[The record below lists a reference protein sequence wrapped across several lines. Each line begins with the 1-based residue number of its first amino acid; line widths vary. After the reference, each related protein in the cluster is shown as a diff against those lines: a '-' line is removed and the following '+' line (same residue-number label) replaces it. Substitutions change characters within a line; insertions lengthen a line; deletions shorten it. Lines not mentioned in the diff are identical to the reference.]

1 MLPILFFMSSE
12 EFDMHLHVSLSF
24 KGIDRSFELRGEI
37 RLIRSVMTNW
47 RLGNFFSSHFKW
59 PSSQDQ
65 QKTNSCRLITFKVTL
80 TGQSHF
86 MLIFWLRKVK
96 LRGHTVQYSTV
107 QYSTVDRDQLL
118 KVTLR
123 NYINSVQWMYA
134 ITPTPYNECTQFVD
148 SVKSLSFS

>member
-1 MLPILFFMSSE
+1 MKDIKHP
-12 EFDMHLHVSLSF
+12 F
-24 KGIDRSFELRGEI
+24 KGIDRPFGGRVKS
-37 RLIRSVMTNW
+37 RLIRSLLINW

-59 PSSQDQ
+59 SSSQDQ

-86 MLIFWLRKVK
+86 MRIFDSVK
-96 LRGHTVQYSTV
+96 SSYVVIQYSTV
-107 QYSTVDRDQLL
+107 PYSRQRPLL